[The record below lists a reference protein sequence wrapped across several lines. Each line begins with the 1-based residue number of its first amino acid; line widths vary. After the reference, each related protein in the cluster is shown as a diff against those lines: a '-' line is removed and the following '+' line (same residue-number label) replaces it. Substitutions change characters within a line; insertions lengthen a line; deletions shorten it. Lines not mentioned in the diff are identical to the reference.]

1 MIAAASLI
9 VVVVVSL
16 LITRVATVVL
26 TLTGL
31 SRESARFQARSAL
44 SGVGFT
50 TSEAEGVVN
59 HPVRR
64 RVVMLL
70 MLLGSAGIVTV
81 VGALII
87 SLGNA
92 DAGER
97 ADRLALLVGGLLAL
111 WLVARSQWVDR
122 RLSSLI
128 ARMLNRVTDLDAR
141 DYSALLHLSA
151 DYTVLEMAVQEGDWI
166 AGRALA
172 ELKLRDEGVL
182 VLGLTRPDGTWIGAP
197 RFDTTIQAGDTLV
210 LYGRTPRLAE
220 LDRRPAGPRG
230 DEMHELA
237 VEEHREPGDV
247 PRSRHGM
254 AGSDAGRPP
263 V

>member
-1 MIAAASLI
+1 MIAAASVI
-9 VVVVVSL
+9 AVVIVSL

-81 VGALII
+81 VATLII
-87 SLGNA
+87 SLGSA

-97 ADRLALLVGGLLAL
+97 TNRVAVVVAGLLVLWLLA
-111 WLVARSQWVDR
+111 RSSWVDR

-128 ARMLNRVTDLDAR
+128 AAILDRKTDLNAR

-151 DYTVLEMAVQEGDWI
+151 NYMVLEMAVRDGDWV
-166 AGRALA
+166 AGRTLA
-172 ELKLRDEGVL
+172 ELRLRDEGVL
-182 VLGLTRPDGTWIGAP
+182 VLGLTRPGGTYTGAP
-197 RFDTTIQAGDTLV
+197 RFDTRIQAGDTLL
-210 LYGRTPRLAE
+210 LYGRSERLAE
-220 LDRRPAGPRG
+220 LDDRQSGASG
-230 DEMHELA
+230 DEVHEQA
-237 VEEHREPGDV
+237 VEEHRERAP
-247 PRSRHGM
+247 H
-254 AGSDAGRPP
+254 A
-263 V
+263 